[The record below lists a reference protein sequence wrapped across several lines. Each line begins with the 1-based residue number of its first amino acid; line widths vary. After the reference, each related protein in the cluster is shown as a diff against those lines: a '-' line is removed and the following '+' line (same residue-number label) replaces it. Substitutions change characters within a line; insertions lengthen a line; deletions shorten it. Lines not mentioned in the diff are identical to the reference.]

1 MFPQIQLLSVH
12 PRFHVMSVRPGGKYT
27 IRLTIRLTTYI
38 AQANFILFGSEDS
51 QIIFIKTGP
60 SQELLTRPQSVEVEQ
75 IDPFDDVQEDEEE
88 NCSDSECTVNLEF
101 Y

>member
-1 MFPQIQLLSVH
+1 MHKKCPCQEI
-12 PRFHVMSVRPGGKYT
+12 
-27 IRLTIRLTTYI
+27 LTC
-38 AQANFILFGSEDS
+38 F
-51 QIIFIKTGP
+51 
-60 SQELLTRPQSVEVEQ
+60 QSVEVEQ